1 MTKTSQKQND
11 GSQKQQLRGKRV
23 VFHGSPKTKEGSL
36 KRPCSAG
43 QLRRYRTQKMDDLVT
58 NKERKRGGPQSRT
71 SGGQSRNKVQRK
83 KKYVVNKSI
92 SADRRGYGLDKKQI
106 SAQSFER
113 KTALVYANATL
124 TVDIPEDVVFS
135 KNCNLVRSLWDELH
149 VPNRDRRYFS
159 RTFMLEYT
167 DANAKFVAE
176 QLQLLNCPRER
187 TICALVAIRERE
199 RAIKDLDSICKAA
212 ASALIRSHAIVSG
225 TTAAISSREV
235 HSATNLTK
243 MSERP
248 PARPPVIDLT
258 TLDSKHNHESDEI
271 EVSVSKLQS
280 QQIKSFRNLIIDRS
294 RHAQLKTMDV
304 INAIKKWRQNLW
316 RNQPFRWRNE
326 NYILRIGNCVGLEDI
341 VRQDEV
347 AEAIKLCDIDSK
359 DFILLL
365 PEHIRKKLFIVND
378 TDGDIGDDERED
390 SALERERF
398 DKDANGDEFN
408 GTIRSSICLLKRN
421 TSVANN
427 NCKLGCEKS

>member
-1 MTKTSQKQND
+1 MKKLLEHGWDSKFAQNAVSNKYILSSRSSKYAVTKTSQKQND
-11 GSQKQQLRGKRV
+11 GSQKQQLRSKRV

-43 QLRRYRTQKMDDLVT
+43 QLRRYRTQKMDNLVT
-58 NKERKRGGPQSRT
+58 NKERKRIGPQSRT
-71 SGGQSRNKVQRK
+71 SGSQSRNKFQRK
-83 KKYVVNKSI
+83 TSMSLMAQVQQI
-92 SADRRGYGLDKKQI
+92 TRGYGLDKKQI
-106 SAQSFER
+106 SAQSFE
-113 KTALVYANATL
+113 KNAFAYANATL

-176 QLQLLNCPRER
+176 QLQLLNCHRER

-212 ASALIRSHAIVSG
+212 ASALIRSHAIISG
-225 TTAAISSREV
+225 TTAAMSSREV
-235 HSATNLTK
+235 NSATNLTK

-316 RNQPFRWRNE
+316 RNQPFRWRIE
-326 NYILRIGNCVGLEDI
+326 LHPSYVCVGLEDI

-347 AEAIKLCDIDSK
+347 AEAIKLCCIDSRLHST
-359 DFILLL
+359 FT
-365 PEHIRKKLFIVND
+365 RAYSKKLFIVN
-378 TDGDIGDDERED
+378 TLT
-390 SALERERF
+390 A
-398 DKDANGDEFN
+398 K
-408 GTIRSSICLLKRN
+408 
-421 TSVANN
+421 
-427 NCKLGCEKS
+427 

>member
-1 MTKTSQKQND
+1 
-11 GSQKQQLRGKRV
+11 
-23 VFHGSPKTKEGSL
+23 
-36 KRPCSAG
+36 
-43 QLRRYRTQKMDDLVT
+43 
-58 NKERKRGGPQSRT
+58 
-71 SGGQSRNKVQRK
+71 
-83 KKYVVNKSI
+83 
-92 SADRRGYGLDKKQI
+92 
-106 SAQSFER
+106 
-113 KTALVYANATL
+113 
-124 TVDIPEDVVFS
+124 
-135 KNCNLVRSLWDELH
+135 
-149 VPNRDRRYFS
+149 
-159 RTFMLEYT
+159 
-167 DANAKFVAE
+167 
-176 QLQLLNCPRER
+176 
-187 TICALVAIRERE
+187 
-199 RAIKDLDSICKAA
+199 
-212 ASALIRSHAIVSG
+212 
-225 TTAAISSREV
+225 
-235 HSATNLTK
+235 

-280 QQIKSFRNLIIDRS
+280 QQIKSFRSLIIDRS

-378 TDGDIGDDERED
+378 TDGDIGDDERKIQHWKGNV
-390 SALERERF
+390 SIRMQMV
-398 DKDANGDEFN
+398 ANLKWLC
-408 GTIRSSICLLKRN
+408 RSSICLLKRN

>member
-1 MTKTSQKQND
+1 MF
-11 GSQKQQLRGKRV
+11 R
-23 VFHGSPKTKEGSL
+23 
-36 KRPCSAG
+36 
-43 QLRRYRTQKMDDLVT
+43 
-58 NKERKRGGPQSRT
+58 
-71 SGGQSRNKVQRK
+71 
-83 KKYVVNKSI
+83 
-92 SADRRGYGLDKKQI
+92 
-106 SAQSFER
+106 
-113 KTALVYANATL
+113 
-124 TVDIPEDVVFS
+124 

-167 DANAKFVAE
+167 DANTKFVAE
-176 QLQLLNCPRER
+176 QLELLNCHRER
-187 TICALVAIRERE
+187 TIGALVAIRERE

-212 ASALIRSHAIVSG
+212 ASALIRSHAIISG
-225 TTAAISSREV
+225 TTAAISS
-235 HSATNLTK
+235 S
-243 MSERP
+243 P
-248 PARPPVIDLT
+248 QARPPVIDLT
-258 TLDSKHNHESDEI
+258 TLLNKHNHESDEN
-271 EVSVSKLQS
+271 ELPVSKLQS

-378 TDGDIGDDERED
+378 TDGEIGDDERED
-390 SALERERF
+390 AALERMNI

-408 GTIRSSICLLKRN
+408 GTIQKLTLLVEEEYVRSEQQLQIGLRKELNELMQAGYYIPMLKWNPNKLSFNVPGEDRQEHM
-421 TSVANN
+421 SVEAETGAI
-427 NCKLGCEKS
+427 KGKE